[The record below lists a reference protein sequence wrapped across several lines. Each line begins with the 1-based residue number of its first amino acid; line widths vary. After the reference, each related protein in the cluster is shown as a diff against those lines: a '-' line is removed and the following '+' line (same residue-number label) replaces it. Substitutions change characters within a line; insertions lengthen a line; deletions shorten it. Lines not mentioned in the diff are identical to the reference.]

1 MPLLPL
7 SPAMTLNLFALLAA
21 SPGIWLLHIT
31 RSREQREKA
40 HLQTL
45 TEQAQ
50 IDEPMHLMDVPTLR
64 LIRICYRIGAGCLG
78 FALLMSWASTHL

>member
-1 MPLLPL
+1 MSLLPL
-7 SPAMTLNLFALLAA
+7 SPALTLNFFALFAA
-21 SPGIWLLHIT
+21 SPGVWLLHVT
-31 RSREQREKA
+31 RTREQRENA

-64 LIRICYRIGAGCLG
+64 LIRMCYRIGAACLG
-78 FALLMSWASTHL
+78 FALLMSWASTRL